1 MEGEHG
7 EEREGV
13 VWCSLPTTSP
23 PLQLPGPP
31 QGVLALPSGPLVLTG
46 GALYAMREGGA
57 VAREVGGA
65 VVAAAWDGE
74 DVLVVRD
81 GGGVCRVREEWEGV
95 EGVEEVEAPP
105 GITSLA
111 ATSQH
116 CLAVGGG
123 GALYTRGA
131 APYLGNTAP
140 SHSFVRCH

>member
-31 QGVLALPSGPLVLTG
+31 QGVLALPSGPLVLAG
-46 GALYAMREGGA
+46 GALYAMREGGV

-95 EGVEEVEAPP
+95 EEVETPP
-105 GITSLA
+105 SITSLA